1 MLKTPTALYCSG
13 SSCVCF
19 IYFGIVIQLAIFQQ
33 SLLSSN
39 RTERQI
45 INNSFFRFS
54 SSLMVL
60 HPKGNPRLT
69 ISFVSLWVLLL
80 KPVLCPICR
89 CLKLALSPDL
99 CVCSPS
105 GWSPSAQ
112 IPLWLP
118 LGFSVTHFFKDASLN
133 PSLWNG
139 PCFLT
144 SLSPSALVYFP
155 YRLYTMIQ
163 ITLFISSL
171 AWLFDVYPMS
181 VWASGEL
188 IPCLLLWH
196 PGSSGLEE
204 W

>member
-1 MLKTPTALYCSG
+1 MF
-13 SSCVCF
+13 CF

-39 RTERQI
+39 RAGRQI

-54 SSLMVL
+54 SSLTIL

-80 KPVLCPICR
+80 KPVFCPICR
-89 CLKLALSPDL
+89 RLKLALSPDL

-105 GWSPSAQ
+105 GWNPLAQ

-118 LGFSVTHFFKDASLN
+118 LGFSVTHFFKDASLG

-139 PCFLT
+139 PCFWPPFL
-144 SLSPSALVYFP
+144 LLPWFIFLID
-155 YRLYTMIQ
+155 YTMIP

-196 PGSSGLEE
+196 PGSSDLEE